1 MKPIKTLL
9 FCYIK
14 KDLNYGLYHRYP
26 MPHDDSGLNHV
37 YRQGYRSNHLP
48 SEAIWKFLQSNHTP
62 Y

>member
-1 MKPIKTLL
+1 
-9 FCYIK
+9 
-14 KDLNYGLYHRYP
+14 

-48 SEAIWKFLQSNHTP
+48 SEAIRKFLLSNHTP